1 MTDNE
6 IIKAL
11 ECHMSKSLDDC
22 EKCPFYAQKRAF
34 HNCHEHLYES
44 LLDLLNRQKAEIE
57 KRERGLQFLQ
67 ETIGKN
73 ESRWLD
79 IVAEQRVEAIKEFA
93 ERLKANE
100 REHCQWCN
108 HSNKGSRSEWCD
120 ELIDGHCR
128 CLGFS
133 KFESKLD
140 NLVKEMVGEDA
151 VDEATAAKAWEKGKC
166 RC

>member
-6 IIKAL
+6 IIKGLEHCRNEKECIGCPLEIFADDNGCIKKAL
-11 ECHMSKSLDDC
+11 ALI
-22 EKCPFYAQKRAF
+22 
-34 HNCHEHLYES
+34 
-44 LLDLLNRQKAEIE
+44 NRQKAEIE

-79 IVAEQRVEAIKEFA
+79 IVAEQRAEAIKEFA

-120 ELIDGHCR
+120 EIIDGHCR

-140 NLVKEMVGEDA
+140 NLVKEMVGAD
-151 VDEATAAKAWEKGKC
+151 K
-166 RC
+166 

>member
-11 ECHMSKSLDDC
+11 ECCTTFPERMCGKCTLQEEC
-22 EKCPFYAQKRAF
+22 LTELCVAEKNA
-34 HNCHEHLYES
+34 
-44 LLDLLNRQKAEIE
+44 LDLINRQKAEIE
-57 KRERGLQFLQ
+57 RLEELVYLADSETANVRDLYFEEKSER
-67 ETIGKN
+67 
-73 ESRWLD
+73 
-79 IVAEQRVEAIKEFA
+79 AEAIKEFA

-140 NLVKEMVGEDA
+140 NLVKEMVGADN
-151 VDEATAAKAWEKGKC
+151 G
-166 RC
+166 

>member
-11 ECHMSKSLDDC
+11 EHCRDNGCAGCPLEFMEDDKGC
-22 EKCPFYAQKRAF
+22 MTEW
-34 HNCHEHLYES
+34 
-44 LLDLLNRQKAEIE
+44 LDLINRQKAEIE

-79 IVAEQRVEAIKEFA
+79 IVAEQRAEAIKEFA

-120 ELIDGHCR
+120 EIIDGHCR

-140 NLVKEMVGEDA
+140 NLVKEMVGAD
-151 VDEATAAKAWEKGKC
+151 K
-166 RC
+166 